1 MIIYGYAR
9 VSSKSQENNSSLEGQ
24 KLQLIENGI
33 LEKHILFEI
42 GSAGTEIKN
51 RPIFQTLINQKLQE
65 GDTLMVTKIDRCSRN
80 TLEFLKLQDILFK
93 RKIEFISLD
102 LIHSDDLNINH
113 LIATTL
119 SSIAEFEYNRQKK
132 RQSAEIRAAKKKGKY
147 QGRKTI
153 IDKTL
158 TQKVQCLKEPKNL
171 SVTDISKVTGVSTPT
186 IYKVLK
192 EHLGY
197 ISNRLVKNDK

>member
-1 MIIYGYAR
+1 MIKYGYAR
-9 VSSKSQENNSSLEGQ
+9 VSSKSQENNFSLEGQ

-33 LEKHILFEI
+33 LEEHILFEI

-80 TLEFLKLQDILFK
+80 TLEFLKLQDILLK
-93 RKIEFISLD
+93 RKIELISLD
-102 LIHSDDLNINH
+102 LPHSDDPSINR
-113 LIATTL
+113 LTATTL
-119 SSIAEFEYNRQKK
+119 SSIAEFEYNRRKK
-132 RQSAEIRAAKKKGKY
+132 RQAAGIRAAKKKGKY

-158 TQKVQCLKEPKNL
+158 IQKVKYLKEQKNL
-171 SVTDISKVTGVSTPT
+171 SVTDISKVTGVSTLT

-197 ISNRLVKNDK
+197 ISNRLVKND

>member
-1 MIIYGYAR
+1 MTEYGYAR

-93 RKIEFISLD
+93 RKIEFISLN
-102 LIHSDDLNINH
+102 LPYSDDPIINR
-113 LIATTL
+113 LIATTI
-119 SSIAEFEYNRQKK
+119 SSIAQFENNRRKERKKK
-132 RQSAEIRAAKKKGKY
+132 RIRAAQKEGKY
-147 QGRKTI
+147 QG
-153 IDKTL
+153 
-158 TQKVQCLKEPKNL
+158 
-171 SVTDISKVTGVSTPT
+171 
-186 IYKVLK
+186 
-192 EHLGY
+192 
-197 ISNRLVKNDK
+197 